1 MEKIPAGLMLVPLIL
16 GAVVNTLAP
25 EALEIGSFTTALF
38 KEGALA
44 LIALLI
50 FATGAEITGRHSGKA
65 AASTTLVVLTCKTLI
80 PAALIVALG
89 LAVGIEGI
97 FGVSILALL
106 TIFGNSN
113 GALWLAF
120 AGEYG
125 DERDTGAYVASAF
138 DDGPFLALIFLGA
151 AGLGEIPL
159 LALVAAI
166 VPFILGLFV
175 GAVDREWTRVLEHVP
190 TITIPFMSFAV
201 GTGINLGTVLRG
213 GLAGLFLGLGVVGFT
228 GSLTYLGYRFV
239 LRRGRKSGIGFA
251 AGTTAGNAVAV
262 PAVVAVADPRFA
274 PFVAS
279 ATAQAATAVLVTA
292 LLAPIVASL
301 VLKKSGGLELTEV
314 EDFTHP
320 EETEGTT
327 RPEGRPAR
335 KERADARPAAC
346 AAPTTS
352 SRRSSRH
359 GPRRS
364 WPVSSPAGRSCRCP
378 ASRRSCTNGTAH
390 RSWTCSTWAAAARR
404 CRRGPTRRR
413 STRPK
418 WWSSGR
424 WRTSVST

>member
-1 MEKIPAGLMLVPLIL
+1 MAEMQYRQTPSRVPIFATMEKIPAGLMLVPLIL

-25 EALEIGSFTTALF
+25 EALQIGSFTTALF
-38 KEGALA
+38 KQGALA
-44 LIALLI
+44 LIGLLI

-80 PAALIVALG
+80 PAALIVTLG
-89 LAVGIEGI
+89 LVVGIEGI

-151 AGLGEIPL
+151 AGLGDIPL
-159 LALVAAI
+159 IALVAAI

-213 GLAGLFLGLGVVGFT
+213 GLTGLFLGLGVVAFT

-262 PAVVAVADPRFA
+262 PAVVAVADPRFE

-292 LLAPIVASL
+292 VLAPIVASL
-301 VLKKSGGLELTEV
+301 VLKKSGGLQLTEV

-320 EETEGTT
+320 EETDGTT
-327 RPEGRPAR
+327 RPEGTPRS
-335 KERADARPAAC
+335 EGTARPQG
-346 AAPTTS
+346 TS
-352 SRRSSRH
+352 
-359 GPRRS
+359 
-364 WPVSSPAGRSCRCP
+364 
-378 ASRRSCTNGTAH
+378 
-390 RSWTCSTWAAAARR
+390 
-404 CRRGPTRRR
+404 
-413 STRPK
+413 
-418 WWSSGR
+418 
-424 WRTSVST
+424 